1 MRRALGLA
9 ALTVL
14 ELPHH
19 EQVSVAAQAGYS
31 HVGLRLVPVAGQPY
45 EYPVDLAAIKARL
58 ADTGVRVLDVE
69 VFRLA
74 AGTALAQYEAAL
86 AAAAELGAAH
96 ILVHGA
102 DPDAARLA
110 ESFGRLCDLAARY
123 GLVANLEPMPWVDV
137 SSVAKALP
145 VLRGARREN
154 SGLLVDAIHFFR
166 GGERIEALATVPR
179 EHLHY
184 AQFCDAR
191 RERPAE
197 MQELIRQARAD
208 RLMPGEGGLDLAGLL
223 RALPAELPLSLEI
236 PYARPL
242 PALERARRA
251 REATLRLLEQCA
263 LPS

>member
-1 MRRALGLA
+1 MTRALGLA

-31 HVGLRLVPVAGQPY
+31 HVGLRLVPVPGQPHQH
-45 EYPVDLAAIKARL
+45 PVEIAAIKARL

-69 VFRLA
+69 VFRLSA
-74 AGTALAQYEAAL
+74 DTRLAEFEPAL
-86 AAAAELGAAH
+86 AAAAELGAGQ

-102 DPDAARLA
+102 DPQDARLI

-123 GLVANLEPMPWVDV
+123 RLVANLEPMPWVDV
-137 SSVAKALP
+137 SSVAKALRI
-145 VLRGARREN
+145 LGGASRPN

-166 GGERIEALATVPR
+166 AGDRLDGLALVPR
-179 EHLHY
+179 EYLHY

-191 RERPAE
+191 RERPTD

-208 RLMPGEGGLDLAGLL
+208 RLMPGEGGLDLAGLV

-236 PYARPL
+236 PYVRPL

-251 REATLRLLEQCA
+251 RDATLRLLESA

>member
-1 MRRALGLA
+1 MKRALGLA

-19 EQVSVAAQAGYS
+19 EQVSVAAQAGYT

-45 EYPVDLAAIKARL
+45 EYPVDMAAIKARL

-69 VFRLA
+69 VFRLTGETKVA
-74 AGTALAQYEAAL
+74 DFEPAL
-86 AAAAELGAAH
+86 AAAAELGARH
-96 ILVHGA
+96 LLVHGA
-102 DPDAARLA
+102 DANETRLA
-110 ESFGRLCDLAARY
+110 ETYGRLCDLAARY
-123 GLVANLEPMPWVDV
+123 RLVANLEPMPWVDV
-137 SSVAKALP
+137 SSVAKALR
-145 VLRGARREN
+145 VLHGARRAN
-154 SGLLVDAIHFFR
+154 SGLLIDAIHFFR
-166 GGERIEALATVPR
+166 AGDRVEDLTSAPR
-179 EHLHY
+179 ELLHY

-191 RERPAE
+191 RERPAD

-208 RLMPGEGGLDLAGLL
+208 RLMPGEGGLDLARLV

-236 PYARPL
+236 PYAKPM

>member
-1 MRRALGLA
+1 VKRALGLA

-19 EQVSVAAQAGYS
+19 EQVSVAAQAGYT

-45 EYPVDLAAIKARL
+45 EYPVDMAAIKARL

-69 VFRLA
+69 VFRLTSETKVA
-74 AGTALAQYEAAL
+74 DFEPAL
-86 AAAAELGAAH
+86 AAAAELGARH
-96 ILVHGA
+96 LLVHGA
-102 DPDAARLA
+102 DANETRLA
-110 ESFGRLCDLAARY
+110 ETYGRLCDLAARY
-123 GLVANLEPMPWVDV
+123 RLVANLEPMPWVDV
-137 SSVAKALP
+137 SSVAKALR
-145 VLRGARREN
+145 VLHGARRAN
-154 SGLLVDAIHFFR
+154 SGLLIDAIHFFR
-166 GGERIEALATVPR
+166 AGDRVEDLTSAPR
-179 EHLHY
+179 ELLHY

-191 RERPAE
+191 RERPAD

-208 RLMPGEGGLDLAGLL
+208 RLMPGEGGLDLARLV

-236 PYARPL
+236 PYAKPM

>member
-1 MRRALGLA
+1 MTRALGLA

-19 EQVSVAAQAGYS
+19 EQVRVAAQAGYT

-45 EYPVDLAAIKARL
+45 EYPVDMAAIKARL
-58 ADTGVRVLDVE
+58 DDSGVRVLDVE
-69 VFRLA
+69 VFRL
-74 AGTALAQYEAAL
+74 TAESAVTRFEPAL

-102 DPDAARLA
+102 DADAARLA
-110 ESFGRLCDLAARY
+110 ENFRQLCDLAARY
-123 GLVANLEPMPWVDV
+123 RLVANLEPMPWVDV
-137 SSVAKALP
+137 SNVAKALG
-145 VLRGARREN
+145 VLHGAHRQN

-166 GGERIEALATVPR
+166 AGDHIEALASVPPQY
-179 EHLHY
+179 LHY

-191 RERPAE
+191 GERPADMPE
-197 MQELIRQARAD
+197 IIPQARAD

-236 PYARPL
+236 PYAKPL

-251 REATLRLLEQCA
+251 REATLRLLAQ
-263 LPS
+263 

>member
-1 MRRALGLA
+1 MKRPLGLA

-45 EYPVDLAAIKARL
+45 QHPVDIAEIKARL
-58 ADTGVRVLDVE
+58 ADTGVRLLDVE
-69 VFRLA
+69 VFRLT
-74 AGTALAQYEAAL
+74 AGTGIAQFEPAL

-96 ILVHGA
+96 ILAHGA

-110 ESFGRLCDLAARY
+110 ENFGRLCDLAARY
-123 GLVANLEPMPWVDV
+123 RLVANLEPMPWVDV
-137 SSVAKALP
+137 SSIDKALA
-145 VLRGARREN
+145 VLRAAARAN
-154 SGLLVDAIHFFR
+154 SGLLVDAIHFYR
-166 GGERIEALATVPR
+166 AGDRLDELALVPR
-179 EHLHY
+179 QYLQY

-191 RERPAE
+191 REPPAD
-197 MQELIRQARAD
+197 MQEIIRQARAD

-223 RALPAELPLSLEI
+223 RALPAELSLSLEI
-236 PYARPL
+236 PYARPM

-251 REATLRLLEQCA
+251 REATLRLLDQ
-263 LPS
+263 L

>member
-1 MRRALGLA
+1 MKRALGLA

-19 EQVSVAAQAGYS
+19 EQVSVAAQAGYT

-45 EYPVDLAAIKARL
+45 EHPVDVAAIEARL

-69 VFRLA
+69 VFRL
-74 AGTALAQYEAAL
+74 TAETGVAQFEPAL
-86 AAAAELGAAH
+86 AAAAQLGAGH

-102 DPDAARLA
+102 DADEARLA
-110 ESFGRLCDLAARY
+110 ERYGRLCDLAARY

-137 SSVAKALP
+137 SSVAKALR
-145 VLRGARREN
+145 VLHGSRRAN

-166 GGERIEALATVPR
+166 AGERVADLGSVPR
-179 EHLHY
+179 GSLHY

-191 RERPAE
+191 RERPTD
-197 MQELIRQARAD
+197 MQEIIRQARSD

-236 PYARPL
+236 PYARPM